1 MDMKR
6 LNVFRR
12 LDELETQNLHLQVM
26 LKSARADIK
35 TLQAETRNLT
45 LGVLRV
51 DKEAQP
57 TPAAQPTPV
66 PKPEAAPAAKPKPKK
81 RKPYTTEAKRKKN
94 REYARK
100 YYAKKR
106 AEKLAV
112 MEAA

>member
-1 MDMKR
+1 MDMNR

-57 TPAAQPTPV
+57 EAA
-66 PKPEAAPAAKPKPKK
+66 KPEAAPAAKPKPKK

-100 YYAKKR
+100 YYAKKK

-112 MEAA
+112 TA

>member
-1 MDMKR
+1 MNMKR

-12 LDELETQNLHLQVM
+12 LDELETANMHLQVV

-57 TPAAQPTPV
+57 APAAQPTP
-66 PKPEAAPAAKPKPKK
+66 KE
-81 RKPYTTEAKRKKN
+81 RKPYITEAKRKKS

-100 YYAKKR
+100 YYAKKK

-112 MEAA
+112 KP

>member
-1 MDMKR
+1 MDMNR

-57 TPAAQPTPV
+57 EAAPAAQ
-66 PKPEAAPAAKPKPKK
+66 PEAAPAAKPKPKK

-100 YYAKKR
+100 YYAKKK

-112 MEAA
+112 TA